1 MKGFSNDFRKNI
13 YNKNI
18 FTAPANTV
26 TKIKPTNI

>member
-1 MKGFSNDFRKNI
+1 MILQNRLLKNI

-18 FTAPANTV
+18 LTAPAKTA